1 MAVLPGQTAR
11 SVLSHRLAGPTTAA
25 LADRTTGAGLN
36 PSGVKQNVEF
46 IFRILEW
53 GLLTLVL

>member
-36 PSGVKQNVEF
+36 PSGVKQ
-46 IFRILEW
+46 W
-53 GLLTLVL
+53 GKGARRFMGRHDH